1 MNWPADAGFLLETQ
15 MITQPWQDDRILMNG
30 KYIGCVTKEN
40 ADMIMRMQDIVFQLA
55 KSPDNAVPFI
65 TYIVAKG
72 LLEDLK

>member
-1 MNWPADAGFLLETQ
+1 
-15 MITQPWQDDRILMNG
+15 MITQPWQDDRILMKG

-40 ADMIMRMQDIVFQLA
+40 ADLIMLMQDIVFQLA

-65 TYIVAKG
+65 IYLVANG